1 MLLLNNEGV
10 DDGNKQNK
18 VMYFSKVIIHGRI
31 TNFAI
36 KEFRSG
42 KKSIKL
48 SVSTFSGG
56 IKDDVPADYVDHEI
70 DVYVERKYALKT
82 SKRWLV
88 IGKNVVLDGRIAL
101 LFIRNNDKLV
111 KRVQYISIENVLFS
125 CDNSL
130 AEADGNYAR

>member
-1 MLLLNNEGV
+1 MLLLNNECV
-10 DDGNKQNK
+10 DGGNKQNK
-18 VMYFSKVIIHGRI
+18 VVYFSKVIIHGRI

-36 KEFRSG
+36 KEFRGG

-48 SVSTFSGG
+48 SVSTFNGCVR
-56 IKDDVPADYVDHEI
+56 DDVPADYVDHEI

-88 IGKNVVLDGRIAL
+88 IGKSVVLDGRIAL
-101 LFIRNNDKLV
+101 LFIRNNEKLV

-125 CDNSL
+125 GDNGL
-130 AEADGNYAR
+130 AKADEGYSR